1 MPGFAVG
8 RLESVLEGSMAETV
22 NDGPSSCASAVAA
35 VIGHARNETMRK
47 GIYFFGSKLF
57 AKNA

>member
-1 MPGFAVG
+1 MPGFAAG
-8 RLESVLEGSMAETV
+8 RLESVLEASKAVAV

-47 GIYFFGSKLF
+47 ETYFFGSKLF
-57 AKNA
+57 AEST